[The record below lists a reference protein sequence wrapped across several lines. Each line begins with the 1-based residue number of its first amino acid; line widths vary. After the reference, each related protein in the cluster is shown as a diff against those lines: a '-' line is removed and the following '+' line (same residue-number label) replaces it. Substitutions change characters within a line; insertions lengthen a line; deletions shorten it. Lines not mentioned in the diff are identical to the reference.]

1 MESFNQ
7 DVVEIRAFSL
17 LSEQIARSGIILS
30 ILNVDAWDDTY
41 LRIRLFSWYLMIVLI
56 LHLKYRGGVRSV

>member
-41 LRIRLFSWYLMIVLI
+41 LRI
-56 LHLKYRGGVRSV
+56 